1 MTGSITLRV
10 LSDFADTIDTDM
22 KKHKGD
28 KHPRMNHTR
37 PVDIEA
43 HTSTGSVLITDKT
56 FFGLFEAGTIEGKL
70 EVKTDT
76 EKGKGIEVIR
86 RKVGE
91 KGGRVEGF
99 VKCSNGTKVDE

>member
-1 MTGSITLRV
+1 MTGSITLRIH
-10 LSDFADTIDTDM
+10 SDSAGTIDTDM
-22 KKHKGD
+22 KKHKGE
-28 KHPRMNHTR
+28 KHHRLNHTR

-43 HTSTGSVLITDKT
+43 HTSTGSVSITDKT
-56 FFGLFEAGTIEGKL
+56 FLGLFDAGTTEGKL
-70 EVKTDT
+70 QVKTDT

>member
-1 MTGSITLRV
+1 MTGSITLRIH
-10 LSDFADTIDTDM
+10 SDPVDIIDTDM
-22 KKHKGD
+22 KKHRGD
-28 KHPRMNHTR
+28 KHRRDNHTR

-43 HTSTGSVLITDKT
+43 YTSTGSVSVTDKS

-86 RKVGE
+86 RKAGE

-99 VKCSNGTKVDE
+99 VKCANGTKVDE